1 MGFLKKHE
9 GWFPYHLCIER
20 FRLEFA
26 QIHLSPPGNC
36 LEIRVKC
43 LICSNHL
50 EVSKRFGMISSLQLP
65 WKLGT
70 ANVGTPWGE
79 FSTLRKEL
87 EANVFVDMSISYWHN
102 RKKRKQGPAM
112 DLTICCI
119 EKKRTNKNEM
129 FCTCI
134 LGICIFA
141 KQNIPWGPLQ
151 WCELISRSPTEKSTG
166 RVSLN
171 GTRFK
176 GDQTWC

>member
-43 LICSNHL
+43 LICSNHR
-50 EVSKRFGMISSLQLP
+50 EVSRRFGMISSLQLP

-79 FSTLRKEL
+79 FSTLRKD
-87 EANVFVDMSISYWHN
+87 FVLTQQ
-102 RKKRKQGPAM
+102 KKQGPAM
-112 DLTICCI
+112 DLII
-119 EKKRTNKNEM
+119 MLYRKKTDQQKRDVLHMYSWYYVFSPSKTYLEALYN
-129 FCTCI
+129 
-134 LGICIFA
+134 GA
-141 KQNIPWGPLQ
+141 SW
-151 WCELISRSPTEKSTG
+151 SRGAPPPEN
-166 RVSLN
+166 RP
-171 GTRFK
+171 
-176 GDQTWC
+176 GDQSWC